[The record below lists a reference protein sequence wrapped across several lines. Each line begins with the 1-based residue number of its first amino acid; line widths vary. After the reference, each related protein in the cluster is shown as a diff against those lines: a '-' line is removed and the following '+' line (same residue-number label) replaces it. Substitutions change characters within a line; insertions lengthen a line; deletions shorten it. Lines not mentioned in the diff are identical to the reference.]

1 MPPETKRKPEQVNVT
16 LSPEDHDVLQ
26 ALAFVEQA
34 SAASVL
40 RPVVERYLREQ
51 RDTPE
56 VELALTALAR
66 RRACALRDQPKGWEK
81 LPMD

>member
-40 RPVVERYLREQ
+40 RPVVERFLHEQ

-56 VELALTALAR
+56 VELALTALAK
-66 RRACALRDQPKGWEK
+66 RRARALEDQPKGWER
-81 LPMD
+81 PPTD